1 MPIADVFE
9 EYNRVGKENAR
20 KEKTTWSKFTLEDYK
35 RLVVDYTEEHTD
47 KVGLK
52 AKINDIKNCFK
63 TTLAQGDIRQRQ
75 VAEQRVYEYEAI
87 PLFGKTQS

>member
-47 KVGLK
+47 KVGLR
-52 AKINDIKNCFK
+52 N
-63 TTLAQGDIRQRQ
+63 
-75 VAEQRVYEYEAI
+75 
-87 PLFGKTQS
+87 